1 MCGHCDQRDQLAE
14 HVSTG
19 KCLPFTAGAP
29 GSFTIDNSRQP
40 QPFPLPFIPQILS
53 TQLSVFPQ
61 AHSTPAHFYGIYPFI
76 LTPYTFI
83 RTDFSIR
90 KTQSLLIMT
99 LLGVW
104 VSGEPIFHDLSQAVR
119 DWSVN
124 IEQKVH
130 KHNRERETRDETTVG
145 T

>member
-1 MCGHCDQRDQLAE
+1 MVTVTREISWPSMSPQGNAFHSLQALLAP
-14 HVSTG
+14 
-19 KCLPFTAGAP
+19 LPLITV
-29 GSFTIDNSRQP
+29 DNP
-40 QPFPLPFIPQILS
+40 QSFPLPFIPQILS

-61 AHSTPAHFYGIYPFI
+61 AHPTPAHFYGIYSFI
-76 LTPYTFI
+76 LTPHTFI
-83 RTDFSIR
+83 RTDFSIG

-99 LLGVW
+99 FLGVW

-124 IEQKVH
+124 IEQKVN
-130 KHNRERETRDETTVG
+130 KHNREREARDETTVG

>member
-1 MCGHCDQRDQLAE
+1 MVTVTREISWPSMSPQGNAFHSLQALLAP
-14 HVSTG
+14 
-19 KCLPFTAGAP
+19 LPLITVDNP
-29 GSFTIDNSRQP
+29 QSFPI
-40 QPFPLPFIPQILS
+40 PFIPQILS

-61 AHSTPAHFYGIYPFI
+61 AHPTPAHFFGIYSFI

-83 RTDFSIR
+83 RTDFSIG

-104 VSGEPIFHDLSQAVR
+104 VSGEPIFHDLSQAVH

-124 IEQKVH
+124 IEQKVN
-130 KHNRERETRDETTVG
+130 KHNRERGTRDETTVG